1 MSIEPLYISSLENN
15 VLRIFS
21 ARLGGRLQLE
31 LEKRGF
37 EVQKLDYSLLAA
49 ILVSNGP
56 SVAWGRVSKSC
67 AANRNAS

>member
-1 MSIEPLYISSLENN
+1 MRLE
-15 VLRIFS
+15 
-21 ARLGGRLQLE
+21 GGLQLE

-56 SVAWGRVSKSC
+56 SVVSG
-67 AANRNAS
+67 